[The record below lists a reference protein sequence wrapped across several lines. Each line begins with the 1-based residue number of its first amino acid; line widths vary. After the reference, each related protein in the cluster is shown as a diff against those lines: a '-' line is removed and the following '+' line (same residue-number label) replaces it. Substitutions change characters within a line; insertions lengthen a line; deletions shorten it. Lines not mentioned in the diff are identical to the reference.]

1 MNVQSRKY
9 RLRWWTLAVLSASLV
24 IIGLDNTILNVAIP
38 TLQTELGASAS
49 ELQWMVDSYVLVFAG
64 LLLTMGALGDRF
76 GRKKLLQAGLLIFGA
91 SSLLAALSETSGQLI
106 AARAVMGIGGAMIMP
121 STLSILTDVFPREE
135 RGKAIGIWTGMAAI
149 GIATGPALGG
159 FLLEESGFG
168 WGAVFLINIPVAI
181 AAIVAGLFLVPES
194 RDPVPPKIDIPG
206 AVLSISFL
214 SVLVYAIIE
223 APARGWADPLVLAAF
238 GSSLL
243 LGIIFIVVELKVPHP
258 MLELS
263 FFRNPRFSAGVAAI
277 TLAFFAL
284 FGMIFVLT
292 QYLQFV
298 HGYSALQAGIR
309 ITPFAFGM
317 MLGAANSHRLVRKLG
332 TNKVVAM
339 GLLTL
344 TAVLASLSLWEID
357 TPYWIIGGTLV
368 IMSFGIA
375 NAMAPAT
382 DAVMGAVP
390 LAKAGVGSAMND
402 TTRQVGGAF
411 GIAIIGSVLNSIYS
425 SGMSG
430 SEAVASLPPE
440 AADAASNS
448 IGMAIEATSRL
459 QLPAP
464 AAEALMA
471 TAKTNFVD
479 AMGIAFLVAAG
490 VAFAG
495 AIIVARFMPAR
506 HLGTDGAGG
515 SDEAGPEKVSG
526 EALGA
531 APVATEGAGAE

>member
-76 GRKKLLQAGLLIFGA
+76 GRKKMLQAGLLIFGA
-91 SSLLAALSETSGQLI
+91 SSLLAAFSDSSGELI
-106 AARAVMGIGGAMIMP
+106 AARAVMGIGGALIMP
-121 STLSILTDVFPREE
+121 STLSIITDVFPREE
-135 RGKAIGIWTGMAAI
+135 RGKAIGIWTGMAAL

-159 FLLEESGFG
+159 FLLEKSGFG
-168 WGAVFLINIPVAI
+168 WGSVFLINIPVVAI
-181 AAIVAGLFLVPES
+181 AIAAGLFLVPES

-206 AVLSISFL
+206 AALSISFL
-214 SVLVYAIIE
+214 SILVYAIIE
-223 APARGWADPLVLAAF
+223 APAKGWLDPLVLAAF
-238 GSSLL
+238 GGSLL
-243 LGIIFIVVELKVPHP
+243 LGAAFIITELKVPHP
-258 MLELS
+258 MLNLS

-298 HGYSALQAGIR
+298 HGYSALEAGIR

-339 GLLTL
+339 GLLIL
-344 TAVLASLSLWEID
+344 AGSLASLALWDVD
-357 TPYWIIGGTLV
+357 TAYWVIGATIV

-411 GIAIIGSVLNSIYS
+411 GIAIIGSLLNSIYS
-425 SGMSG
+425 SGMNDSQ
-430 SEAVASLPPE
+430 AVSNLPPE
-440 AADAASNS
+440 AAAAASNS
-448 IGMAIEATSRL
+448 IGMAVEVASR
-459 QLPAP
+459 LPAP
-464 AAEALMA
+464 AGEALLA
-471 TAKTNFVD
+471 AAKGDFVD
-479 AMGIAFLVAAG
+479 AMGVAFLVAAG

-495 AIIVARFMPAR
+495 AVIVARFMPAR
-506 HLGTDGAGG
+506 HLGGEENAGG
-515 SDEAGPEKVSG
+515 SIDSVMEKSSG
-526 EALGA
+526 ESMNTK
-531 APVATEGAGAE
+531 PVAAQSGVTE

>member
-38 TLQTELGASAS
+38 TLQQELGASAS

-76 GRKKLLQAGLLIFGA
+76 GRKKMLQAGLLIFGV
-91 SSLLAALSETSGQLI
+91 SSLLAAFSETSGQLI
-106 AARAVMGIGGAMIMP
+106 AARAVMGIGGALIMP
-121 STLSILTDVFPREE
+121 STLSIITDVFPREE
-135 RGKAIGIWTGMAAI
+135 RGKAIGVWTGMAAL

-159 FLLEESGFG
+159 FLLDYDTGFG
-168 WGAVFLINIPVAI
+168 WGAVFLINIPVVVIAI
-181 AAIVAGLFLVPES
+181 AAGLFLVPES

-206 AVLSISFL
+206 ALLSISFL
-214 SVLVYAIIE
+214 SALVYAIIE
-223 APARGWADPLVLAAF
+223 APSRGWLDPLVLAAF
-238 GSSLL
+238 GGSLL
-243 LGIIFIVVELKVPHP
+243 LGAAFVIVEMKVPHP
-258 MLELS
+258 MLNLS

-277 TLAFFAL
+277 TLAFFAM

-298 HGYSALQAGIR
+298 HGYSALEAGIR

-339 GLLTL
+339 GLTIL
-344 TAVLASLSLWEID
+344 AGSLASLALWDVD
-357 TPYWIIGGTLV
+357 TAYWVIGATIV

-411 GIAIIGSVLNSIYS
+411 GIAIIGSLLNSIYS
-425 SGMSG
+425 SGMNDSQ
-430 SEAVASLPPE
+430 AVSSLPPE
-440 AADAASNS
+440 DAAAASNS
-448 IGMAIEATSRL
+448 IGMAVEVAGG
-459 QLPAP
+459 LPAP
-464 AAEALMA
+464 AGEALM
-471 TAKTNFVD
+471 TAARGDFVE
-479 AMGIAFLVAAG
+479 AMGVAFLVAAA
-490 VAFAG
+490 VALAG
-495 AIIVARFMPAR
+495 AVIVARFMPAR
-506 HLGTDGAGG
+506 HLGGEGQAGG
-515 SDEAGPEKVSG
+515 G
-526 EALGA
+526 EDILRRRRPARA
-531 APVATEGAGAE
+531 